1 MKPIYSK
8 LQIQVLVL
16 IILVGLFSACKKTE
30 TEPEETVAEAGD
42 VLTLKEEALQS
53 LNLKTEK
60 VDLKSIPIEFSASGE
75 FDFNEKKLVHI
86 TSKVSGWVEKINAF
100 LGDRVRKEDTLVTI
114 YSTDYLSAQ
123 SEFIQAEE
131 RLKSVPKSDSLE
143 YKTASALFSSAK
155 VKLLLLGASESET
168 EDLANNHQSKSH
180 LAIRSPLS
188 GTVIESNVITGN
200 TVNKGDNL
208 FTVSDLSSLWVIANV
223 YETDIALVKR
233 VVGRNGAGKT
243 TTMESIMGFLPVRSG
258 RIVFHGEEV
267 TALPVHQRAR
277 RGMGYA
283 PEGSEIFPELTV
295 AENMMISRWM
305 SARADVDE
313 RAFSVFPEVRE
324 LLRRQGMN
332 LSGGQRKMVAIAR
345 GMALAPTLLL
355 LDEAFE
361 GLAPVVVKR
370 FRDAVLKIEDLG
382 ISLLIA
388 ESNLVNAARI
398 ADPERRDSVFLVA
411 GDRGDPGGTLRGADP
426 AGVDRGEERAPAG
439 RRIDERTRKRGADS
453 MPWDV
458 IV

>member
-208 FTVSDLSSLWVIANV
+208 FTVSDLSSLWVIANA

-233 VVGRNGAGKT
+233 GQIVEIRVSALPDQVFYGSVEAINDVLDETTRTFKVRIAVDNGNGLLKPQMFCQCQFKAQSSERLLAIPLSAVQNIEGGKYVFIPQGKNSFEKRAIKTGRELGNYVQVLEG
-243 TTMESIMGFLPVRSG
+243 LNP
-258 RIVFHGEEV
+258 GEEV
-267 TALPVHQRAR
+267 IT
-277 RGMGYA
+277 
-283 PEGSEIFPELTV
+283 EGSFVLK
-295 AENMMISRWM
+295 S
-305 SARADVDE
+305 
-313 RAFSVFPEVRE
+313 E
-324 LLRRQGMN
+324 LL
-332 LSGGQRKMVAIAR
+332 K
-345 GMALAPTLLL
+345 
-355 LDEAFE
+355 
-361 GLAPVVVKR
+361 
-370 FRDAVLKIEDLG
+370 
-382 ISLLIA
+382 A
-388 ESNLVNAARI
+388 E
-398 ADPERRDSVFLVA
+398 F
-411 GDRGDPGGTLRGADP
+411 
-426 AGVDRGEERAPAG
+426 GEE
-439 RRIDERTRKRGADS
+439 
-453 MPWDV
+453 
-458 IV
+458 